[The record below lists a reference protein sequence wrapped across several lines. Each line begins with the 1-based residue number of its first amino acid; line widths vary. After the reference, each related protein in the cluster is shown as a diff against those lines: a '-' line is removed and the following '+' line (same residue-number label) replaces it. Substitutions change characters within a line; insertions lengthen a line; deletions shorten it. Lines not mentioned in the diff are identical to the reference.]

1 MTRPINVGIVGASP
15 GQGWASR
22 AHIPAIDSIPDVAL
36 TAVATTRAE
45 TARSARDRFGAR
57 YAFTDAADLAGHP
70 DVDLVVVTVKV
81 PAHVELVTAALD
93 AGKHVYCEW
102 PLTRTSAEA
111 RALSTAADAAGVRT
125 AVGLQARFAPA
136 AVRMRELLGEGAI
149 GNVLS
154 ATLYSARTRGADV
167 DVPARSA
174 YTFDAANGAG
184 LLDVLGGHA
193 LDLVQHVLGPITDL
207 TARTA
212 LRSPDHRVAET
223 GEPIKVT
230 APDQLLAI
238 AGLGSGAVMS
248 IHLHDAESGPPR
260 TRLEITGTDGSLA
273 LVSAPE
279 KEPLAVQLQI
289 GRLELFIS
297 RSGRAWEPVALDADD
312 ASGLPAQASNVAR
325 LYRHLIADLRD
336 GGHRV
341 PDFREA
347 HALHELLERIPRS

>member
-1 MTRPINVGIVGASP
+1 M
-15 GQGWASR
+15 
-22 AHIPAIDSIPDVAL
+22 
-36 TAVATTRAE
+36 
-45 TARSARDRFGAR
+45 
-57 YAFTDAADLAGHP
+57 
-70 DVDLVVVTVKV
+70 
-81 PAHVELVTAALD
+81 
-93 AGKHVYCEW
+93 YCEW

-149 GNVLS
+149 GDVLS
-154 ATLYSARTRGADV
+154 ATLYSARARGADV

-223 GEPIKVT
+223 GEPVKVT

-273 LVSAPE
+273 LTSAPE
-279 KEPLAVQLQI
+279 TDPWAAQLQI
-289 GRLELFIS
+289 GRLDLFIS
-297 RSGRAWEPVALDADD
+297 RSGAWEPVALDAHDS
-312 ASGLPAQASNVAR
+312 AGLPTQASNVAR

-341 PDFREA
+341 PDFHEA
-347 HALHELLERIPRS
+347 RALHELLERIPRD

>member
-15 GQGWASR
+15 DQGWAPR

-45 TARSARDRFGAR
+45 TARAARDRFGAR
-57 YAFTDAADLAGHP
+57 HAFTDAADLARHP

-81 PAHVELVTAALD
+81 PAHVELVTAALN

-111 RALSTAADAAGVRT
+111 HALREAADAAGVRG

-136 AVRMRELLGEGAI
+136 VVRMRDLLGAGAI
-149 GNVLS
+149 GDVLS

-184 LLDVLGGHA
+184 LVDVLGGHA
-193 LDLVQHVLGPITDL
+193 LDLVRYVLGPIRDL

-238 AGLGSGAVMS
+238 ARFDSGAVMS

-260 TRLEITGTDGSLA
+260 TRLEITGTDGTLA
-273 LVSAPE
+273 LTSAPE
-279 KEPLAVQLQI
+279 AEPLAVQPQI
-289 GRLELFIS
+289 GRLDLFIS
-297 RSGRAWEPVALDADD
+297 RSDAWEPVALDTGDVAG
-312 ASGLPAQASNVAR
+312 GLPTQALNVAR
-325 LYRHLIADLRD
+325 LYRNLVADLRD

-347 HALHELLERIPRS
+347 AALHELLERIPRD